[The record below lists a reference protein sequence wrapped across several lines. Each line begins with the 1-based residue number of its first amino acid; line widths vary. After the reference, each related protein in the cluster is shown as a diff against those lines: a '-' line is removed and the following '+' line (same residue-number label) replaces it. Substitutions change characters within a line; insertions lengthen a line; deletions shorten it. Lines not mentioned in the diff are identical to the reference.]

1 MSLKKCCSLYRH
13 VDVDFD
19 ELFRRVVDISVKSPA
34 GQAAP
39 GPPPSGVLAH
49 NGNLFAPLS
58 APLGDAMTSTP
69 ASLLDTVGS
78 EANDS
83 RPNSHRQLSQLS
95 VDRHLGGGSSSRPV
109 SANSFSSPFPPDVD
123 LTRALEREW
132 RDTANELRVAQIKNE
147 QLQRELE
154 ILHTETREL
163 RSALPLLSYDEAT
176 LSQLAASESAPVKE
190 RLRALQALLSVRPHG
205 SKWIVCAMIC
215 VKLMCFA
222 LK

>member
-1 MSLKKCCSLYRH
+1 LQGDLQRLLSTHRH

-58 APLGDAMTSTP
+58 APLGDASTSTP
-69 ASLLDTVGS
+69 ASLLDTIGS

-83 RPNSHRQLSQLS
+83 RPNSQRQQHGQSS
-95 VDRHLGGGSSSRPV
+95 ADRNQGGGSSSRPV
-109 SANSFSSPFPPDVD
+109 SANAFSSPFPPDVD

-132 RDTANELRVAQIKNE
+132 RDTANELRVSQIKNE

-154 ILHTETREL
+154 ILQTETREL
-163 RSALPLLSYDEAT
+163 RSALPMLSFDEAT
-176 LSQLAASESAPVKE
+176 LSQLAASEGAPVKD
-190 RLRALQALLSVRPHG
+190 RLRALQALLSVRPTRG
-205 SKWIVCAMIC
+205 PCA
-215 VKLMCFA
+215 
-222 LK
+222 